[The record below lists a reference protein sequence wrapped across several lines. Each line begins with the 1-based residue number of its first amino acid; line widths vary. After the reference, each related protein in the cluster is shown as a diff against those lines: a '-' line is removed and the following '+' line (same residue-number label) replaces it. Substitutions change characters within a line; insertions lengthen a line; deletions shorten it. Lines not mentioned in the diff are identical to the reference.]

1 MKKAAFQLT
10 PEKPV
15 APAVYN
21 VAGSSVVAVLKERI
35 PADEEKFQ
43 TEKENLIKQAEE
55 RRKDQAMEQFLN
67 YLKAHASIEVNDE
80 YLATVAETGRE
91 LDGGPRR
98 R

>member
-1 MKKAAFQLT
+1 
-10 PEKPV
+10 
-15 APAVYN
+15 
-21 VAGSSVVAVLKERI
+21 VAVLKERI

-55 RRKDQAMEQFLN
+55 RRKGQVMEQFLN
-67 YLKAHASIEVNDE
+67 YLKAHAAIQINDE
-80 YLATVAETGRE
+80 YLASVAETGRE